1 MWVALE
7 SSLLAY
13 TINLS
18 KVFALHVCPA
28 PVQRMLL
35 WFLEVSD
42 AKCRCGP
49 GKSVCSL
56 IAWIISIKTFPP
68 LLIS

>member
-35 WFLEVSD
+35 
-42 AKCRCGP
+42 
-49 GKSVCSL
+49 
-56 IAWIISIKTFPP
+56 
-68 LLIS
+68 